1 MEHHNFLKSHR
12 YVSWHHRHRAQANI
26 SVWPATGRAG
36 GERREEVPL
45 RLLACLPRLL
55 RPTKHETMSAA
66 AARRR
71 KQRAAKS
78 GDADPIQVRLD
89 ALLKDPTIKE
99 EAVAYEALQLAQSA
113 VRRNV
118 KIGNFAQATEV
129 AYTSSITL
137 LTKSGR
143 VSVSSQLMMGLVQV
157 LSETHTVCT
166 QKWVDRFSDLDA
178 AYRVALEEDTQMD
191 RAERAR
197 LQRLHQQFLIKG
209 LKWSNDL
216 GDTRHGA
223 LGMHSV
229 LADHCWNMSCDDAVL
244 GGETDEDVAAAP
256 REDDDEEEVDLE
268 VELRYDAVTH
278 YALAEKISTIIDK
291 LKSLPA
297 PTDEEIKMGHECPP
311 AQRDA
316 LLTRAV
322 LVLLAVENVRDATK
336 LVCSFWKDIETRSAD
351 ELKKSYLDKADG
363 KAPSHVMFA
372 SMLLRICEKDVKTAP
387 LFTWLV
393 RNFGVELGTMHQSSI
408 IKSYTTKIGRVYFD
422 IQPPPSMMGMMEQM
436 MGMMGGGGMGGM
448 GGINPQMMQAAM
460 QAMQGGGM

>member
-1 MEHHNFLKSHR
+1 
-12 YVSWHHRHRAQANI
+12 
-26 SVWPATGRAG
+26 
-36 GERREEVPL
+36 
-45 RLLACLPRLL
+45 
-55 RPTKHETMSAA
+55 MSAA

-89 ALLKDPTIKE
+89 ALLKDPTLNE

-129 AYTSSITL
+129 AYTSSLTL

-143 VSVSSQLMMGLVQV
+143 VSVSSQLMMGLLQV
-157 LSETHTVCT
+157 LTETHTVCT
-166 QKWVDRFSDLDA
+166 QKWVDRFAELDA
-178 AYRVALEEDTQMD
+178 AYRVALEADTKMD
-191 RAERAR
+191 PAERGR

-216 GDTRHGA
+216 GNTRHGE
-223 LGMHSV
+223 LGMHFV
-229 LADHCWNMSCDDAVL
+229 LADHCWNMSCDEAVI
-244 GGETDEDVAAAP
+244 GSEADREDAAAASQ
-256 REDDDEEEVDLE
+256 DDDEEEEEGDLQVD
-268 VELRYDAVTH
+268 LRYDAVTH
-278 YALAEKISTIIDK
+278 YALAEKVSTITEK

-297 PTDEEIKMGHECPP
+297 PTDEEMKMGHECPP

-322 LVLLAVENVRDATK
+322 LVLLAIENLRDATK
-336 LVCSFWKDIETRSAD
+336 LVSYFWKDIETRSAD

-363 KAPSHVMFA
+363 KAPSHVMFV
-372 SMLLRICEKDVKTAP
+372 SMLLRISEKDVKTAP

-393 RNFGVELGTMHQSSI
+393 RNFGAELGTMHQSSI
-408 IKSYTTKIGRVYFD
+408 IKSYTTKIGRLYFD
-422 IQPPPSMMGMMEQM
+422 IQPPPSMMGMMENM

-448 GGINPQMMQAAM
+448 GGGGRMGGMNPQMMQAAM

>member
-1 MEHHNFLKSHR
+1 
-12 YVSWHHRHRAQANI
+12 
-26 SVWPATGRAG
+26 
-36 GERREEVPL
+36 
-45 RLLACLPRLL
+45 
-55 RPTKHETMSAA
+55 MSAA

-78 GDADPIQVRLD
+78 GNADPIQVRLE
-89 ALLKDPTIKE
+89 ALLKDPALKD

-118 KIGNFAQATEV
+118 KIGNFAQASEV
-129 AYTSSITL
+129 AYTSSLTL

-143 VSVSSQLMMGLVQV
+143 VSVSSQLLMGLVQV
-157 LSETHTVCT
+157 LSETHTVCS
-166 QKWVDRFSDLDA
+166 QKWVDRIAELDA
-178 AYRVALEEDTQMD
+178 AYRVALEQDTTMD
-191 RAERAR
+191 PAERGR
-197 LQRLHQQFLIKG
+197 LQRVHQQFLIKG

-216 GDTRHGA
+216 GDTRYGA

-229 LADHCWNMSCDDAVL
+229 LADHCWSMSCDEAVV
-244 GGETDEDVAAAP
+244 GSEAERANAAASQQ
-256 REDDDEEEVDLE
+256 DDEEEEEDLE

-278 YALAEKISTIIDK
+278 YALAEKVSTIIDK

-297 PTDEEIKMGHECPP
+297 PTAEEMKMGHECPP

-322 LVLLAVENVRDATK
+322 LVLLAIENLRDATK
-336 LVCSFWKDIETRSAD
+336 LVSSFWKDIETRSED
-351 ELKKSYLDKADG
+351 ELKKSYLDKTDG
-363 KAPSHVMFA
+363 KAPSHVMFV

-393 RNFGVELGTMHQSSI
+393 RNFGVELGTMHQSNI

-436 MGMMGGGGMGGM
+436 MGMMGGGGGMGGM
-448 GGINPQMMQAAM
+448 GGMNPQMMQAAM